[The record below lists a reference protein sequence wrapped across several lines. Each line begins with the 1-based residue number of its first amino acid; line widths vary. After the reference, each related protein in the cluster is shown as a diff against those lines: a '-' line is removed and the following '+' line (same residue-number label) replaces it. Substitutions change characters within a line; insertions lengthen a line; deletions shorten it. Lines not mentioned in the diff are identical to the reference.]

1 MKNLLT
7 VCVLAVS
14 AFAQDVVFRGTPKVR
29 VYATP
34 EKDER
39 QQLDQATAYKNE
51 CVIVQR
57 GKKYYWAS
65 RDNAEMLRVDAPQFT
80 YFIHT
85 GGAGYVKVL
94 TGSRKDLNAPADYI
108 ENIVRQFE
116 VVTYWGNVTT
126 AGAPASPR

>member
-1 MKNLLT
+1 MKALLM
-7 VCVLAVS
+7 VCFVAA
-14 AFAQDVVFRGTPKVR
+14 AFAADFEVFHGVPTVR
-29 VYATP
+29 VFTTI
-34 EKDER
+34 EKESR
-39 QQLDQATAYKNE
+39 EKLDAESAKKNE

-85 GGAGYVKVL
+85 GGSGYVKVL